1 MTFKVPSSL
10 AALTSASMPPRSW
23 AEVAVAASFPLPLL
37 EPPSFDPPQAVR
49 VSPAVT
55 TATAV
60 RRMVRRTCPPV
71 VVPGCPR
78 APLTGEPGGSA
89 IVADPDR
96 RGAVLIH
103 ERVVTGGST
112 TGEDRLAGPVLE
124 EGAHPGLL
132 VLGAEHLGEQPTL
145 QREPL

>member
-1 MTFKVPSSL
+1 MTLRVPSAF
-10 AALTSASMPPRSW
+10 AAFTRASMPPRSS
-23 AEVAVAASFPLPLL
+23 ADVAVAASFPLPLL
-37 EPPSFDPPQAVR
+37 EPPSLDPHAVR

-89 IVADPDR
+89 IVADPNR

-103 ERVVTGGST
+103 ERVVTTWSAA
-112 TGEDRLAGPVLE
+112 GELSLARTVLQ
-124 EGAHPGLL
+124 EGAHADLL
-132 VLGAEHLGEQPTL
+132 VLGAEHLREQAAL
-145 QREPL
+145 QR

>member
-1 MTFKVPSSL
+1 MTLRVPSAL
-10 AALTSASMPPRSW
+10 AALIRASMPPRSS
-23 AEVAVAASFPLPLL
+23 ADVAVAASFPLPLL
-37 EPPSFDPPQAVR
+37 EPPSLDPPQAVR

-89 IVADPDR
+89 IVADR
-96 RGAVLIH
+96 ARGRAVLIH
-103 ERVVTGGST
+103 ERVV
-112 TGEDRLAGPVLE
+112 AVP
-124 EGAHPGLL
+124 
-132 VLGAEHLGEQPTL
+132 
-145 QREPL
+145 

>member
-1 MTFKVPSSL
+1 MTFSVPSAF
-10 AALTSASMPPRSW
+10 AAFTSAYMPPRS
-23 AEVAVAASFPLPLL
+23 AADVAVAASFPLPALKP
-37 EPPSFDPPQAVR
+37 PPSAPPQAVR

-89 IVADPDR
+89 IVADR
-96 RGAVLIH
+96 AGGRAVLIH
-103 ERVVTGGST
+103 ERVVAIRSTAGGAPVN
-112 TGEDRLAGPVLE
+112 DR
-124 EGAHPGLL
+124 
-132 VLGAEHLGEQPTL
+132 
-145 QREPL
+145 